1 MHLLR
6 RKKNYCQNCDYPL
19 SSNYNFCPNCGQENN
34 DKLVSFGTL
43 IGEFFS
49 NYFAYDSRF
58 GRTIIPFLF
67 KPGFLT
73 KEFVAGKRNYYM
85 HPLRLYFIISFVY
98 FLIFS
103 FVITLEDENSDQRFI
118 NFGTSSL
125 EPAEVKKLEKV
136 ENKLLEK
143 TVRDIEEDSPNVIV
157 QQKMFTK
164 NETTKG
170 VNFLN
175 SLNYINN
182 PGVTSE
188 QVLDSIGVQK
198 SSLNLL
204 LAKQAIKVVNER
216 EETIKSFLVKNASI
230 MMFLLLPFFAIIL
243 KLYYL
248 KKSIYYV
255 EHITFTLH
263 IHSFMFFVLSIFLI
277 INYFFPTEG
286 LIAALIIVIYF
297 LFSFKHVY
305 QQKWTTTILK
315 IFLLCISYIFTFSIF
330 LFFTFLISFLTF

>member
-1 MHLLR
+1 MYLLR

-19 SSNYNFCPNCGQENN
+19 TSNYNFCPNCGQENN

-49 NYFAYDSRF
+49 NYFAYDSRLAKS
-58 GRTIIPFLF
+58 IIPFLF

-73 KEFVAGKRNYYM
+73 KEFVAGKRNSYI
-85 HPLRLYFIISFVY
+85 HPLRLYLIISFIY

-103 FVITLEDENSDQRFI
+103 FVITREDENSDHRLVK
-118 NFGTSSL
+118 FGTSTL
-125 EPAEVKKLEKV
+125 EPAESDKLNTV
-136 ENKLLEK
+136 ENTIETTGSDL
-143 TVRDIEEDSPNVIV
+143 EEDSLNVNAP
-157 QQKMFTK
+157 QKIFTK
-164 NETTKG
+164 NEKNKG
-170 VNFLN
+170 LQLLN
-175 SLNYINN
+175 SLNYFHN

-188 QVLDSIGVQK
+188 QVLDSIGLEK
-198 SSLNLL
+198 SSINLL
-204 LAKQAIKVVNER
+204 FAKQAIKVVNER
-216 EETIKSFLVKNASI
+216 KETIKSFLVKNASI

-248 KKSIYYV
+248 KKSVYYV

-277 INYFFPTEG
+277 INYFFPIE
-286 LIAALIIVIYF
+286 ALIVVLIIFIYF

-305 QQKWTTTILK
+305 QQKWATTILK